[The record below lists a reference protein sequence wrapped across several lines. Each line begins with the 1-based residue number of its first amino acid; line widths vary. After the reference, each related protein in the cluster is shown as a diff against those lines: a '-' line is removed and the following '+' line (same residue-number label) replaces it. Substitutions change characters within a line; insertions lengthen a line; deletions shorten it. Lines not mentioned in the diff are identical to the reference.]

1 MAKVDDN
8 RDYYAELSLAP
19 GADISE
25 INKQYRKLGESFT
38 FPCPSPASPFNLR

>member
-1 MAKVDDN
+1 MAKVDAN

-25 INKQYRKLGESFT
+25 INKQYRKLGEPFILT
-38 FPCPSPASPFNLR
+38 CPSPPSPCTIC